1 SYLGG
6 GKMCSIDTV
15 KELILLTNA
24 HNLEEIE
31 IHDDMTRIRIKK
43 DLKQQHL
50 HGVEQQ
56 ISKQGFGV
64 VAGDGKEIDNVDYNL
79 RIAELTPH
87 AANADSA
94 PEFRIPNWDSE
105 ITSPM
110 VGTFLK
116 ALSPGSKPFIDIGA
130 EVNSEMIVG
139 VVETMKII
147 NEIKANVTGKV
158 VEILVEDGEAIEF
171 GQPLFRVQS
180 MVSIS

>member
-1 SYLGG
+1 
-6 GKMCSIDTV
+6 MCSIDTV
-15 KELILLTNA
+15 KELILLTNI

-43 DLKQQHL
+43 DRSQRHL

-56 ISKQGFGV
+56 ISNQGFGA
-64 VAGDGKEIDNVDYNL
+64 VAGDGKEINNVDYNL
-79 RIAELTPH
+79 RIEELTPH
-87 AANADSA
+87 AANADSV
-94 PEFRIPNWDSE
+94 PEFQIPNWDSE

-110 VGTFLK
+110 VGTFHR
-116 ALSPGSKPFIDIGA
+116 ALSPGSKPFIDIGT

-171 GQPLFRVQS
+171 GQ
-180 MVSIS
+180 

>member
-1 SYLGG
+1 
-6 GKMCSIDTV
+6 MCSIDTV

-43 DLKQQHL
+43 DIKQRHL

-56 ISKQGFGV
+56 ISNQDFGV
-64 VAGDGKEIDNVDYNL
+64 VAGDGKEINNNVDYNL

-87 AANADSA
+87 AANADSV
-94 PEFRIPNWDSE
+94 PEFQIPNGDSE

-110 VGTFLK
+110 VGTFHK
-116 ALSPGSKPFIDIGA
+116 ALSPGSKPFIDIGT

-158 VEILVEDGEAIEF
+158 VEILVKDGEAIEF